1 VGGCAPQ
8 AAPRKTPGVVDFA
21 LGQLNRDALIEAVSR
36 EFVDVVQAKAAPRQ
50 VLMVSLASASF
61 ALTAGLVGWFLRGG
75 TMLGALLSS
84 VPLWGG
90 FDPLVVVTRPR
101 RGGERRRIMSK
112 VDAMFDGAHATG
124 YGSGRLRS

>member
-1 VGGCAPQ
+1 MPVSI
-8 AAPRKTPGVVDFA
+8 DFA
-21 LGQLNRDALIEAVSR
+21 ARATRNASLND
-36 EFVDVVQAKAAPRQ
+36 
-50 VLMVSLASASF
+50 
-61 ALTAGLVGWFLRGG
+61 LVKSGKRYAEWFLRGG